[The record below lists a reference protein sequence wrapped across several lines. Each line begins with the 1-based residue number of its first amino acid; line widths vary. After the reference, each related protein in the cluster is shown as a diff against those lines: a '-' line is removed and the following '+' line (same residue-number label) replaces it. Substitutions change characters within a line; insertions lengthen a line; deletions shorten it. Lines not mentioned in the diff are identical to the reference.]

1 MKIRRIIKFL
11 LGKIFCIN
19 LFVEESL
26 MKNYIIRFICIVF
39 FMCFITNITQ
49 VKSNTNLN
57 NCKFFLRV
65 SEKYDNENKSKWEKI
80 IEERNNILK
89 YVKGNDK
96 YEEYKSYIN
105 KNKKLIHVKRKYVNR
120 LNYSMENFNEYK
132 IKRYLKVI
140 LNIFEEENEN
150 LKKYFNIN

>member
-1 MKIRRIIKFL
+1 
-11 LGKIFCIN
+11 
-19 LFVEESL
+19 

-89 YVKGNDK
+89 YVNNCKFLYD
-96 YEEYKSYIN
+96 
-105 KNKKLIHVKRKYVNR
+105 L
-120 LNYSMENFNEYK
+120 
-132 IKRYLKVI
+132 
-140 LNIFEEENEN
+140 
-150 LKKYFNIN
+150 YFDVYPG